1 MYQLRRYGR
10 GKEAKLIMV
19 EGDEMQFHNF
29 YLAFLRVLED
39 KKLAKISP
47 GARVQ
52 LLFDEQSG

>member
-52 LLFDEQSG
+52 LLFD